1 MRVFLVYGVGVFT
14 LTFFVN
20 FAYMTIQDLLNAG
33 FEMLMPQNNF
43 MYGKATHLNEI
54 RSTLQPDF
62 LFTNGSKS
70 IVISTQGGLTEFP
83 TDNSRYND
91 EEVDAIIKVSE
102 SMKIHFIQL
111 KDSNNI
117 VYENYFGV
125 FPTDS
130 VLNTFIS

>member
-1 MRVFLVYGVGVFT
+1 
-14 LTFFVN
+14 
-20 FAYMTIQDLLNAG
+20 MTIQDLLNAG
-33 FEMLMPQNNF
+33 FKMLMPQNNF

-62 LFTNGSKS
+62 LFTNGNKR

-111 KDSNNI
+111 KDSDSV

-125 FPTDS
+125 FPIDDI
-130 VLNTFIS
+130 LNEFID

>member
-1 MRVFLVYGVGVFT
+1 
-14 LTFFVN
+14 
-20 FAYMTIQDLLNAG
+20 
-33 FEMLMPQNNF
+33 
-43 MYGKATHLNEI
+43 MYCKATQLNEI

-62 LFTNGSKS
+62 LFTNGNKR

-102 SMKIHFIQL
+102 SMKIHFIQF
-111 KDSNNI
+111 KDSDNI